1 MSRFRGP
8 VCYGFSGS
16 DPRGAVCRFYGLTS
30 EQVRERGLGPE

>member
-8 VCYGFSGS
+8 SSGS